1 MKNIIEVEHLI
12 KYYKNVEAVRDISFE
27 VAEGSFFAFLG
38 VNGAGKSTTIN
49 ILCTVL
55 EKTSGTVRIDGN
67 DLDKDADKIKEEIGI
82 VFQRTVLDKQLSV
95 KENLQSRASYYGFSR
110 TETKE
115 RIDEV
120 VRTLGLED
128 ILSRRYERLSGG
140 QKRRV
145 DIARALINR
154 PRLLFLDE
162 PTTGLDPM
170 TRTMVWNTIHELRRE
185 TGLTVFLTTHYM
197 EETALCDKVVILDS
211 GKIAACDTPHN
222 LKQKY
227 ASNHLIWYAPE
238 TAENDALLKSEGV
251 PFSYNTDCYR
261 IKTETSREAADILKR
276 NSNIE
281 DFEFVKGNMDD
292 VFLNVTGKRLG
303 D

>member
-1 MKNIIEVEHLI
+1 MSNIIEVNNLV
-12 KYYKNVEAVRDISFE
+12 KNYKSVEAVRDISFE
-27 VAEGSFFAFLG
+27 VEEGSFFAFLG

-55 EKTSGTVRIDGN
+55 EKTGGSVKIGGY
-67 DLDKDADKIKEEIGI
+67 DLDKNADKIKEQIGI
-82 VFQRTVLDKQLSV
+82 VFQGTVLDKQLSV
-95 KENLQSRASYYGFSR
+95 RENLKSRASYYGLSR
-110 TETKE
+110 AETKQ

-120 VRTLGLED
+120 VKTFELSE
-128 ILSRRYERLSGG
+128 ILNRRYERLSGG

-170 TRTMVWNTIHELRRE
+170 TRTMVWDTIHKLQAES
-185 TGLTVFLTTHYM
+185 GLTVFLTTHYM
-197 EETALCDKVVILDS
+197 EETANCDKVVILDS
-211 GKIAACDTPHN
+211 GRIAACDTPHN
-222 LKQKY
+222 LKQRY
-227 ASNHLIWYAPE
+227 ATNRLLWYTDRTE
-238 TAENDALLKSEGV
+238 ENDRLLKAENAE
-251 PFSYNTDCYR
+251 FSYQTDRYSIPLCDS
-261 IKTETSREAADILKR
+261 KKAAALISR
-276 NSNIE
+276 NSRIE
-281 DFEFVKGNMDD
+281 DFEFIKGNMDD